1 MYQQLI
7 DDFVKQESLP
17 VTYQQ
22 DALAWFVPLLSEL
35 DALISGAAD
44 LPIIIGINGA
54 QGTGKST
61 LAKLLTRLLQQ
72 QGRKVATLS
81 IDDFYYSKA
90 KRAELASRVHP
101 LLASRGVP
109 GTHDTELALRIVD
122 ELRGAKQNDR
132 VRLPAFDKA
141 RDDCVAIDLCPSIE
155 GPVDV
160 IILEGWFIGAKP
172 QPDSE
177 LSIPLNELESVDDA
191 DESWR
196 RYVNHQLA
204 QGYQQLFSR
213 IQLLIMLQAPKFEQ
227 VYAWRRLQEQKLRRQ
242 DSKGMSDV
250 MNDEQL
256 DYFIQ
261 HFERL
266 TRHCLATLPKYADIV
281 FQLDVN
287 HRVAARL
294 NPTAD
299 KA

>member
-7 DDFVKQESLP
+7 DDFVIQESLP

-22 DALAWFVPLLSEL
+22 DALAWFVPLLPEL

-72 QGRKVATLS
+72 QGREVATLS

-90 KRAELASRVHP
+90 KRDELASRVHP

-141 RDDCVAIDLCPSIE
+141 RDDRVAIDLCPSIE

-160 IILEGWFIGAKP
+160 IILEGWFIGVKP

-196 RYVNHQLA
+196 RYVNHQLG

-242 DSKGMSDV
+242 DSKGMSDL